1 MVATKVFIMNA
12 FPASCSP
19 SRMMIGMKYRPGK
32 KKEILVPL
40 SSEKFAI
47 SFSGFRI
54 SITASRPS
62 GKKTKQNK
70 LHNTQPYRSELLKD
84 INCSLLNMKS
94 SLRLL
99 NCLSLNEI
107 NKYRPTYYEK
117 LGKKVLFHFWRNKD
131 TKTW

>member
-1 MVATKVFIMNA
+1 MFTINA

-19 SRMMIGMKYRPGK
+19 SRMMTGMKYRPGI

-54 SITASRPS
+54 LITAPRPS

-70 LHNTQPYRSELLKD
+70 LHNTQPYCSELLKD
-84 INCSLLNMKS
+84 INFSLLNMKS

-99 NCLSLNEI
+99 NCLSF
-107 NKYRPTYYEK
+107 K
-117 LGKKVLFHFWRNKD
+117 
-131 TKTW
+131 